1 MKVTVYAEL
10 AEDVGRNSTGWRR
23 KPLDMAFRSRTL
35 KAMRSRQ
42 LFV

>member
-10 AEDVGRNSTGWRR
+10 AEDVRKKLNRWRR
-23 KPLDMAFRSRTL
+23 RPLDMAFRSRTL
-35 KAMRSRQ
+35 KAMRFRQ